1 MARSRDLA
9 MVGSEIWKASLK
21 LIAVWCIRAEKRG
34 KERERE
40 MRTRCMGSVIFGKDR
55 QGVRTPV
62 FCHLKD
68 AELHQKKQN
77 PLPPPPLLLAD
88 DSGGRQLR

>member
-1 MARSRDLA
+1 
-9 MVGSEIWKASLK
+9 
-21 LIAVWCIRAEKRG
+21 
-34 KERERE
+34 
-40 MRTRCMGSVIFGKDR
+40 VIFGKDR

-77 PLPPPPLLLAD
+77 LPPTTTTASLDKPGG
-88 DSGGRQLR
+88 DS